1 MARKIKKN
9 IESNRLLAMVDI
21 LPTIVDIAGGD
32 LDEFDGKSFSDYWLE
47 MTKK

>member
-1 MARKIKKN
+1 
-9 IESNRLLAMVDI
+9 MVDI

-32 LDEFDGKSFSDYWLE
+32 HDEFDGKVLVIYWLE